1 MLRSLLIRQSFIWV
15 DTALAAAFVCT
26 AGVLVYGLLT
36 PPPVKAEITPE
47 PIDTAGFQV
56 ASVQTREAYD
66 KLIGSGLFG
75 DSGRKVAPPPP
86 PPEPIVEDLPVVDTE
101 LNLRLVGTTVTPGMS
116 SAILEVKDQNHTAAT
131 YFLDDTVMDGVT
143 LVEIGKREVFILN
156 ERGAESRRERVSMD
170 DPANAPPVVAAAAP
184 APEPERPTGGI
195 QRITL
200 NREELASEIMS
211 SYSDIVTK
219 VRPELARDDNGEV
232 LGVTAANISSVALAR
247 KLGLAD
253 GDILQTVNNEKID
266 SEGKIYEMIQKYQ
279 NASSLRLGVIS
290 NGQPK
295 VITYRIN

>member
-1 MLRSLLIRQSFIWV
+1 
-15 DTALAAAFVCT
+15 
-26 AGVLVYGLLT
+26 
-36 PPPVKAEITPE
+36 
-47 PIDTAGFQV
+47 
-56 ASVQTREAYD
+56 
-66 KLIGSGLFG
+66 
-75 DSGRKVAPPPP
+75 
-86 PPEPIVEDLPVVDTE
+86 VVDTE

-131 YFLDDTVMDGVT
+131 YFLEDTVMDGVT